1 MKQQIIDIFPPEFY
15 KNAAYWRAFTLACV
29 YLVMAVTQLFSYEDF
44 GEVVAGYGFA
54 GGQVTVVVMA
64 ALLPLF
70 EVLALPYLL
79 SMKLSMRA
87 RRTSKI
93 AVLCVP
99 CLWLLVALVANV
111 VASDGINSGLLGA
124 AIPTM
129 NGWWLV
135 AFAALLLW
143 SAVLV
148 VRELPKR
155 K

>member
-1 MKQQIIDIFPPEFY
+1 MKQQIIDIFPAEFY
-15 KNAAYWRAFTLACV
+15 KNAAYWRGFTLACV
-29 YLVMAVTQLFSYEDF
+29 YLVMAVAQLFSYEDF
-44 GEVVAGYGFA
+44 GDVVAGYGFA
-54 GGQVTVVVMA
+54 GGEATVVIIA
-64 ALLPLF
+64 ALLPLL

-79 SMKLSMRA
+79 SMKFSA
-87 RRTSKI
+87 ASRRISRL
-93 AVLCVP
+93 AVFAVP
-99 CLWLLVALVANV
+99 ILWLLVAIVSNI

-124 AIPTM
+124 TIPTM

-135 AFAALLLW
+135 AFAGLLLW

>member
-1 MKQQIIDIFPPEFY
+1 MKQQIIDIFPAEFY
-15 KNAAYWRAFTLACV
+15 KNAAYWRGLTLAGV
-29 YLVMAVTQLFSYEDF
+29 YLVMAVAQLFSYEDF
-44 GEVVAGYGFA
+44 GGVVAGYGFA
-54 GGQVTVVVMA
+54 GGDTAVFVVAV
-64 ALLPLF
+64 LLPLL

-79 SMKLSMRA
+79 SMKLSVMA
-87 RRTSKI
+87 RRISRI
-93 AVLCVP
+93 SVLVAP
-99 CLWLLVALVANV
+99 CLWLLVAIVANI

-124 AIPTM
+124 TIPTM

-135 AFAALLLW
+135 AFASLLLW

>member
-1 MKQQIIDIFPPEFY
+1 M
-15 KNAAYWRAFTLACV
+15 
-29 YLVMAVTQLFSYEDF
+29 
-44 GEVVAGYGFA
+44 
-54 GGQVTVVVMA
+54 VVMA

-124 AIPTM
+124 TIPTM

-143 SAVLV
+143 TAVLV